1 MKQRTIT
8 GLLIAAVVLPTFLM
22 GGWIRQLVVMA
33 FVILA
38 LYETYAIKKTEW
50 PIWIFLFMLLA
61 LLVLAFTPNDYI
73 LFALIG
79 MILLMYCIS
88 IVFEWLSPM
97 DIGYLVTMII
107 LFTGT
112 LKSVNFILDDLG
124 RIVLI
129 YMLVVTYSTDTGA
142 YFIGYFFG
150 KHKLNT
156 RISPKKTIEGSIGG
170 WIIGFTIGLI
180 YGLLF
185 IKNITLP
192 VLIVANIILPI
203 VGQIGD
209 LAFSDIKRFIGI
221 KDFGSI
227 FPAHGGVLDR
237 IDSLIFNLVVFYIF
251 INLI

>member
-1 MKQRTIT
+1 VKQRTIT